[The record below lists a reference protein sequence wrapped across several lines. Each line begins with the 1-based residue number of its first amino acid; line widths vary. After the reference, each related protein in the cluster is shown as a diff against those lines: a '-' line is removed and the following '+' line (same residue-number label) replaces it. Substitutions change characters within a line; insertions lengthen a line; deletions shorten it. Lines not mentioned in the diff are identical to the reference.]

1 MVIRVYLFGRFEAR
15 CDRRQV
21 RGLRA
26 RKVQEFL
33 SYVLL
38 SQQRPVQREKLADQ
52 LWQHVDSRCTKKYL
66 RQALW
71 QLQRAY
77 EAEAG
82 PDDRPLL
89 VVDQDW
95 IGIHADAPIWVDA
108 RELERAYETAIDA
121 PGGALTPL
129 LREQLRSAAG
139 LYRGE
144 LLESWYQDWCAHHR
158 EAYRSMYLSLLHRL
172 MVDAEATDNWEVG
185 LLYGRRALQEDR
197 ASERTH
203 ALVMRLHQM
212 AGDRT
217 AALRQFDLCEA
228 ALREDLG
235 VVPQDSTRRLYEL
248 IRDSHAAG
256 PGPVLPAPG
265 GTPVPLLRLRELS
278 RSLSVLQQEVT
289 GHIRAL
295 EGSPSP

>member
-15 CDRRQV
+15 RDRRPV
-21 RGLRA
+21 PGLRA

-38 SQQRPVQREKLADQ
+38 SKQRKIQREKLADR
-52 LWQHVDSRCTKKYL
+52 LWQHVDSRYAKKYL

-82 PDDRPLL
+82 AGDGHL
-89 VVDQDW
+89 VVADQDW
-95 IGIHADAPIWVDA
+95 VGIDADAPIWVDA
-108 RELERAYETAIDA
+108 RELEEAFESAIEVPTGELA
-121 PGGALTPL
+121 PL
-129 LREQLRSAAG
+129 LRERLRSAVG
-139 LYRGE
+139 LYGGE
-144 LLESWYQDWCAHHR
+144 LLEGWYYDWCVYHR

-172 MVDAEATDNWEVG
+172 MVDAEATCNWEAG
-185 LLYGRRALQEDR
+185 LMYGRKALQEDR

-203 ALVMRLHQM
+203 ALMMRLHQL

-217 AALRQFDLCEA
+217 AALRQFELCET

-248 IRDSHAAG
+248 VRDSGDAWPAAG
-256 PGPVLPAPG
+256 PETTESVLI
-265 GTPVPLLRLRELS
+265 PLFRLRELN
-278 RSLSVLQQEVT
+278 RSLSVLQEEVAV
-289 GHIRAL
+289 HIRAL
-295 EGSPSP
+295 EGL

>member
-21 RGLRA
+21 PGMRA

-33 SYVLL
+33 SYLLL
-38 SQQRPVQREKLADQ
+38 SKQRQIQREKLADR
-52 LWQHVDSRCTKKYL
+52 LWQHVDSTYAKKYL

-82 PDDRPLL
+82 AEDGRLL
-89 VVDQDW
+89 AVDQDW
-95 IGIHADAPIWVDA
+95 IGVQGDAPLWVDA
-108 RELERAYETAIDA
+108 RELERAYESAIEA
-121 PGGALTPL
+121 PPGELVPL
-129 LREQLRSAAG
+129 LRERLRSAVS

-144 LLESWYQDWCAHHR
+144 LLEGWYYDWCVYHR
-158 EAYRSMYLSLLHRL
+158 DTYRSMYLSLLHHL
-172 MVDAEATDNWEVG
+172 MVDAEATANSEAG
-185 LLYGRRALQEDR
+185 LVYGRRALQEDR

-203 ALVMRLHQM
+203 ALMMRLHHM
-212 AGDRT
+212 SGDRT
-217 AALRQFDLCEA
+217 AALRQFDLCET

-248 IRDSHAAG
+248 IRSSGEVGQPAVPETTEA
-256 PGPVLPAPG
+256 VLI
-265 GTPVPLLRLRELS
+265 PLFRLRELN
-278 RSLSVLQQEVT
+278 RSLSVLQEEVA
-289 GHIRAL
+289 GQIRAL
-295 EGSPSP
+295 EGL

>member
-1 MVIRVYLFGRFEAR
+1 MVIRVNLFGRFEAR
-15 CDRRQV
+15 CDRRQM

-38 SQQRPVQREKLADQ
+38 SRQRPVQREKLADH

-77 EAEAG
+77 EAEASA
-82 PDDRPLL
+82 DDGPLL
-89 VVDQDW
+89 VVDHDW
-95 IGIHADAPIWVDA
+95 IGIHGDAPIWVDA
-108 RELERAYETAIDA
+108 RELERAYETAIEA
-121 PGGALTPL
+121 PPGELAPL
-129 LREQLRSAAG
+129 LRERLRTAAG

-144 LLESWYQDWCAHHR
+144 LLEGWYYDWCVYHR
-158 EAYRSMYLSLLHRL
+158 DTYRSMYLSLLHRL
-172 MVDAEATDNWEVG
+172 MLDAEATGNWETG

-197 ASERTH
+197 ANERIH
-203 ALVMRLHQM
+203 ALMMGLHRM

-217 AALRQFDLCEA
+217 AALRQFDLCET

-235 VVPQDSTRRLYEL
+235 VAPQESTRRLYEL
-248 IRDSHAAG
+248 IRDSGWATAG
-256 PGPVLPAPG
+256 TGPETTEAVLI
-265 GTPVPLLRLRELS
+265 PLGRLRELN
-278 RSLSVLQQEVT
+278 RSLTVLQEEVAV
-289 GHIRAL
+289 HIRAL
-295 EGSPSP
+295 EEL

>member
-1 MVIRVYLFGRFEAR
+1 MVIRLYLLGRFEAR

-21 RGLRA
+21 PGMRA

-38 SQQRPVQREKLADQ
+38 SKQRQIQREKLADR
-52 LWQHVDSRCTKKYL
+52 LWQNVDSAYAKKYL

-77 EAEAG
+77 EAEVGAG
-82 PDDRPLL
+82 DGRLL

-95 IGIHADAPIWVDA
+95 IGIHGEAPLWVDV
-108 RELERAYETAIDA
+108 RELERAYESAIEA
-121 PGGALTPL
+121 PAGELAPL
-129 LREQLRSAAG
+129 LRERLRSAVS

-144 LLESWYQDWCAHHR
+144 LLEGWYYDWCVYHR
-158 EAYRSMYLSLLHRL
+158 DAYRSMYLSLLHHL
-172 MVDAEATDNWEVG
+172 MVDAEATGNSEAG
-185 LLYGRRALQEDR
+185 LVYGRRALQEDR

-203 ALVMRLHQM
+203 SLMMRLHHM

-217 AALRQFDLCEA
+217 AALRQFELCET

-235 VVPQDSTRRLYEL
+235 VVPQDSTRRLFDL
-248 IRDSHAAG
+248 IRSSGEMSPPAG
-256 PGPVLPAPG
+256 PETTEAVLI
-265 GTPVPLLRLRELS
+265 PLFRLRELN
-278 RSLSVLQQEVT
+278 RSLSVLQEEVA

-295 EGSPSP
+295 EGL